1 MVVTGPIFGL
11 VATLVAVVLTAGCS
25 SDSDATSPSTSSTS
39 RPRSS
44 ATELAVDGVAT
55 AATGDPTANPAGIP
69 FSGTVDCRADG
80 PTGTGMFATTAAE
93 TCAQIEAHGAVLA
106 KLGTEPGRLCSEIYG
121 GPQHV
126 RITGNVAGRR
136 IDLEVARSDGCGI
149 ADWTALEWLIGAP
162 ER

>member
-11 VATLVAVVLTAGCS
+11 VATLLAVALTAGCS
-25 SDSDATSPSTSSTS
+25 SDSDATSPSTLSTS
-39 RPRSS
+39 GPRST

-55 AATGDPTANPAGIP
+55 AATGDPTANPAEIP

-80 PTGTGMFATTAAE
+80 PTATGMFATTATE

-106 KLGTEPGRLCSEIYG
+106 KLGTAPGRICSEIYG

-136 IDLEVARSDGCGI
+136 VDLEVARSDGCGI

>member
-1 MVVTGPIFGL
+1 MVVTGPRFGL
-11 VATLVAVVLTAGCS
+11 VATLLAVVLTAGCS
-25 SDSDATSPSTSSTS
+25 SDSDATPSTSSTS
-39 RPRSS
+39 RPRST
-44 ATELAVDGVAT
+44 ATELSVDGVAT
-55 AATGDPTANPAGIP
+55 AATGDPTANPAEIP

-106 KLGTEPGRLCSEIYG
+106 QLGTEPGRICSEIYG

-136 IDLEVARSDGCGI
+136 VDLEVARSDGCGI
-149 ADWTALEWLIGAP
+149 ADWTQLEWLVGAP

>member
-11 VATLVAVVLTAGCS
+11 VAILLAVVFAASCS
-25 SDSDATSPSTSSTS
+25 SDSDATSPSTSPTTRRRST
-39 RPRSS
+39 
-44 ATELAVDGVAT
+44 ATELAVEGVAT
-55 AATGDPTANPAGIP
+55 VATGDPTADPAEIP

-106 KLGTEPGRLCSEIYG
+106 KLGTQPGRICSEIYG

-136 IDLEVARSDGCGI
+136 VDLEVARSDGCGI
-149 ADWTALEWLIGAP
+149 ADWTELEWLVGAP

>member
-11 VATLVAVVLTAGCS
+11 VATLLAIVLTAGCS
-25 SDSDATSPSTSSTS
+25 SDSDATSPSTSSTT
-39 RPRSS
+39 RTRST
-44 ATELAVDGVAT
+44 ATELSVDGVAT
-55 AATGDPTANPAGIP
+55 AATSDPTADPAEIP
-69 FSGTVDCRADG
+69 FSGAVDCRADG

-106 KLGTEPGRLCSEIYG
+106 KLGTQPGRICSEIYG

-136 IDLEVARSDGCGI
+136 VDLEVARSDGCGI
-149 ADWTALEWLIGAP
+149 ADWTELEWLVGAP

>member
-1 MVVTGPIFGL
+1 MVVTGPRFGL
-11 VATLVAVVLTAGCS
+11 VATLLAVVLTAGCS
-25 SDSDATSPSTSSTS
+25 SDSDATPSTSSTS
-39 RPRSS
+39 RPRST
-44 ATELAVDGVAT
+44 ATELSVDGVAT
-55 AATGDPTANPAGIP
+55 AATGDPTANPAEIP

-106 KLGTEPGRLCSEIYG
+106 KLGTEPGRICSEIYG

-136 IDLEVARSDGCGI
+136 VDLEVARSDGCGI
-149 ADWTALEWLIGAP
+149 ADWTQLEWLVGAP